1 MLYNFGKNNISVR
14 FTEKEIEN
22 GFGGM
27 TGDYNTRGFVAT
39 VIADDGL
46 ALNDENIDIRLLI
59 REEDGKG
66 IYESKG
72 AFLDGGKYKFIVP
85 NEVFRKNQTV
95 DLQFAM
101 FDKEAK
107 ETLLSAVFKREINK
121 SLLERETDSGELFID
136 YDKVHEFSLH
146 YEEKMNELKSVSQ
159 EGLNDINQAVESGL
173 SNIEQKSTEGLNN
186 INAAVAEGLNNMSEI
201 ESNVTDIQTDIT
213 EKKTNFDSKYELV
226 KGTIDREEERITN
239 ENKRIE
245 NENKRIANNEVVEEW
260 IANPEQFKGD
270 KGDPGTSI
278 ILKGVVENVDS
289 LPELAE
295 QNDSYK
301 VKETG
306 DIWIW
311 TGSKFENF
319 GKLQGIKGEKGDPGI
334 QGEAGPK
341 GDTGPKGDIGP
352 KGDKGEK
359 GDTGE
364 KGETGLQGP
373 QGERGADGTSIKIL
387 GKFNSEDELPLTGN
401 LGDAYVIGLNLF
413 VWSVE
418 NKWIDVGAFQ
428 GPKGDKGEVGEQ
440 GIQGPQGL
448 KGDSGEIGPQGE
460 KGEQGD
466 VGPIGPQG
474 PQGEQGIQGEQGP
487 KGDKGDPGKDGIAI
501 EDIPLAS
508 ETTDGRMSSID
519 KIKLD
524 GISENANNYTHPK
537 THSSDEIMVGD
548 KTLTQSIKDGDIGGG
563 NGALI
568 FDAKSEHTGS
578 GEIQEDNLADIGKS
592 LRVTSDT
599 TSIIAY
605 FKTDKIKLGKYG
617 IAIRAKTN
625 NNTLGK
631 NILKVEVLKISKT
644 DEETSIK
651 TIEFKGTNFEKNNS
665 YCWLTSFFDYALAK
679 SDGDK
684 LGVKIS
690 TSESIGES
698 ITLELDYVYILPLMS
713 AQYVMG

>member
-107 ETLLSAVFKREINK
+107 ETLLSAVFKREINR
-121 SLLERETDSGELFID
+121 SLLERETDNGELFID

-146 YEEKMNELKSVSQ
+146 YEEKMNELKAVSE

-186 INAAVAEGLNNMSEI
+186 INAAVTEGLNNMSEI

-270 KGDPGTSI
+270 PGTSLI
-278 ILKGVVENVDS
+278 FKGQVDTSTS
-289 LPELAE
+289 LPPTAQ
-295 QNDSYK
+295 QNDAYQAQDTK
-301 VKETG
+301 DV
-306 DIWIW
+306 WIW

-319 GKLQGIKGEKGDPGI
+319 GKLQG
-334 QGEAGPK
+334 PK
-341 GDTGPKGDIGP
+341 GDTGEQGIQGIPGE
-352 KGDKGEK
+352 KGDKG
-359 GDTGE
+359 D
-364 KGETGLQGP
+364 QGI
-373 QGERGADGTSIKIL
+373 QG
-387 GKFNSEDELPLTGN
+387 
-401 LGDAYVIGLNLF
+401 V
-413 VWSVE
+413 
-418 NKWIDVGAFQ
+418 Q
-428 GPKGDKGEVGEQ
+428 GPKGDKGETGAK
-440 GIQGPQGL
+440 GDTGL
-448 KGDSGEIGPQGE
+448 KGDT
-460 KGEQGD
+460 
-466 VGPIGPQG
+466 
-474 PQGEQGIQGEQGP
+474 GEQGP
-487 KGDKGDPGKDGIAI
+487 KGDKGDPGKDGNTIKIIDKVENESALPPDGNQFGDAYVVGKDLYVWSENGWLNTGGFEGPQGEQGI
-501 EDIPLAS
+501 QGPQGLKGDKGEKGDTGLKGDKGDTGAVGPQGPKGDQGIQGVQGPKGDKGDPGKDGVSITVDDIPLA
-508 ETTDGRMSSID
+508 TTSSDGRMSKED
-519 KIKLD
+519 KVKLEKHD
-524 GISENANNYTHPK
+524 
-537 THSSDEIMVGD
+537 SDI
-548 KTLTQSIKDGDIGGG
+548 
-563 NGALI
+563 
-568 FDAKSEHTGS
+568 
-578 GEIQEDNLADIGKS
+578 
-592 LRVTSDT
+592 
-599 TSIIAY
+599 TSIISN
-605 FKTDKIKLGKYG
+605 KSDKSTKQQVVLQAVNWVGDTAPYSYEISIEGMDANKNWEITNSIDPLMTKEELNAFGRAQIICGEQSEGLVKLIAYG
-617 IAIRAKTN
+617 IKPEI
-625 NNTLGK
+625 
-631 NILKVEVLKISKT
+631 NINIIVIVR
-644 DEETSIK
+644 
-651 TIEFKGTNFEKNNS
+651 
-665 YCWLTSFFDYALAK
+665 
-679 SDGDK
+679 GD
-684 LGVKIS
+684 
-690 TSESIGES
+690 
-698 ITLELDYVYILPLMS
+698 
-713 AQYVMG
+713 

>member
-27 TGDYNTRGFVAT
+27 TGDYNTRGFIAT

-46 ALNDENIDIRLLI
+46 ALNDETIDIRLLI

-72 AFLDGGKYKFIVP
+72 AFLEKGKYKFIVP

-107 ETLLSAVFKREINK
+107 ETLLSAVFKREINR
-121 SLLERETDSGELFID
+121 SLLERETDNGELFID

-270 KGDPGTSI
+270 PGTSLI
-278 ILKGVVENVDS
+278 FKGQVDTSTS
-289 LPELAE
+289 LPPTAQ
-295 QNDSYK
+295 QNDAYQAQDTK
-301 VKETG
+301 DV
-306 DIWIW
+306 WIW

-319 GKLQGIKGEKGDPGI
+319 GKLQG
-334 QGEAGPK
+334 PK
-341 GDTGPKGDIGP
+341 GDT
-352 KGDKGEK
+352 
-359 GDTGE
+359 
-364 KGETGLQGP
+364 
-373 QGERGADGTSIKIL
+373 
-387 GKFNSEDELPLTGN
+387 
-401 LGDAYVIGLNLF
+401 
-413 VWSVE
+413 
-418 NKWIDVGAFQ
+418 
-428 GPKGDKGEVGEQ
+428 GEQ

-448 KGDSGEIGPQGE
+448 KGDKGE
-460 KGEQGD
+460 KGDTGLKGD
-466 VGPIGPQG
+466 KGDTGAVGPQG
-474 PQGEQGIQGEQGP
+474 PKGDQGIQGVQGP
-487 KGDKGDPGKDGIAI
+487 KGDKGDPGKDGNTIKIIDKVENESALPPDGNQFGDAYVVGKDLYVWSENGWLNTGGFEGPQGEQGI
-501 EDIPLAS
+501 QGPQGLKGDKGEKGDTGLKGDKGDTGAVGPQGPKGDQGIQGIQGPKGDKGDPGKDGVSITVDDIPLA
-508 ETTDGRMSSID
+508 TTSSDGRMSKEDKTKLEKHNSDINSIKSNKSDKSTKQQVVLQAVNWVGDTAPYSYEISIEGMDANKNWEITNSID
-519 KIKLD
+519 PLMTKEELNAFGRAQIICGEQSEGLIKL
-524 GISENANNYTHPK
+524 
-537 THSSDEIMVGD
+537 
-548 KTLTQSIKDGDIGGG
+548 
-563 NGALI
+563 
-568 FDAKSEHTGS
+568 
-578 GEIQEDNLADIGKS
+578 
-592 LRVTSDT
+592 
-599 TSIIAY
+599 IAY
-605 FKTDKIKLGKYG
+605 GIKPE
-617 IAIRAKTN
+617 IDI
-625 NNTLGK
+625 
-631 NILKVEVLKISKT
+631 NIIVIVR
-644 DEETSIK
+644 
-651 TIEFKGTNFEKNNS
+651 
-665 YCWLTSFFDYALAK
+665 
-679 SDGDK
+679 GD
-684 LGVKIS
+684 
-690 TSESIGES
+690 
-698 ITLELDYVYILPLMS
+698 
-713 AQYVMG
+713 

>member
-27 TGDYNTRGFVAT
+27 TGDYNTRGFIAT

-46 ALNDENIDIRLLI
+46 ALNDETIDIRLLI

-107 ETLLSAVFKREINK
+107 ETLLSAVFKREINR

-270 KGDPGTSI
+270 PGTSLI
-278 ILKGVVENVDS
+278 FKGQVDTSTS
-289 LPELAE
+289 LPPTAQ
-295 QNDSYK
+295 QNDAYQAQDTK
-301 VKETG
+301 DV
-306 DIWIW
+306 WIW

-319 GKLQGIKGEKGDPGI
+319 GKLQG
-334 QGEAGPK
+334 PK
-341 GDTGPKGDIGP
+341 GDTGEQGIQGIPGE
-352 KGDKGEK
+352 KGDKG
-359 GDTGE
+359 D
-364 KGETGLQGP
+364 QGI
-373 QGERGADGTSIKIL
+373 QG
-387 GKFNSEDELPLTGN
+387 
-401 LGDAYVIGLNLF
+401 V
-413 VWSVE
+413 
-418 NKWIDVGAFQ
+418 Q
-428 GPKGDKGEVGEQ
+428 GPKGDKGETGAK
-440 GIQGPQGL
+440 GDTGL
-448 KGDSGEIGPQGE
+448 KGDT
-460 KGEQGD
+460 
-466 VGPIGPQG
+466 
-474 PQGEQGIQGEQGP
+474 GEQGP
-487 KGDKGDPGKDGIAI
+487 KGDKGDPGKDGNTIKIIDKVENTDALPPDGNQFGDAYVVGKDLYVWSENGWLNTGGFEGPQGEQGI
-501 EDIPLAS
+501 QGAQGLKGDKGEKGDTGLKGDKGDTGAVGPQGPKGDQGIQGVQGPKGDKGDPGKDGVSITVDDIPLAS
-508 ETTDGRMSSID
+508 PTSDGRMSASDKVKLDGLEEKVNKYTDTKIGNLSSLQTTKKSNLVGAVNELKIRLGDVSTDAKGTKFDDAVSNLGASNVQDAILKLLD
-519 KIKLD
+519 KIKNV
-524 GISENANNYTHPK
+524 ENK
-537 THSSDEIMVGD
+537 TTSLEQNINGAEAELNTINKGLEVEIGSPIV
-548 KTLTQSIKDGDIGGG
+548 GGG
-563 NGALI
+563 
-568 FDAKSEHTGS
+568 
-578 GEIQEDNLADIGKS
+578 
-592 LRVTSDT
+592 
-599 TSIIAY
+599 
-605 FKTDKIKLGKYG
+605 LGDPK
-617 IAIRAKTN
+617 
-625 NNTLGK
+625 
-631 NILKVEVLKISKT
+631 
-644 DEETSIK
+644 
-651 TIEFKGTNFEKNNS
+651 
-665 YCWLTSFFDYALAK
+665 
-679 SDGDK
+679 
-684 LGVKIS
+684 
-690 TSESIGES
+690 
-698 ITLELDYVYILPLMS
+698 
-713 AQYVMG
+713 